1 MTEAVKYKCKDS
13 MIITITVF
21 LVIAFLIALMF
32 TVLFFSLTGTFTIF
46 ILKYSAAFE
55 TNIQINGDDVGA
67 KFFSRGKFNP

>member
-13 MIITITVF
+13 MTITITVF